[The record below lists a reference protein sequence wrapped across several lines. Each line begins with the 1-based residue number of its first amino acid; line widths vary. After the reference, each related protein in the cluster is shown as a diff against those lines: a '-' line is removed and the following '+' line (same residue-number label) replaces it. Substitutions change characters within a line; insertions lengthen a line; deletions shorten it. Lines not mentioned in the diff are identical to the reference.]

1 MATKRLPDKYCP
13 CCDRVKSITQF
24 IKDYR
29 QNKVDDYLPIC
40 KKCVETMTKTIG
52 DQYGIVVGVWTVAM
66 QNGVPMMQKAWKRA
80 QELLKMS
87 DNTPPFIAYYAGL
100 KDTIGEYSG
109 IWQSDCWFGTFVT
122 PKEVA
127 ETTQIGIKEYSTDEL
142 QQIFIEWGK
151 FTDNSGGID
160 YDAYEFL
167 IPRYENYVKD
177 VNGLT
182 DAMSMQYKNLC
193 KAEWQKIKA
202 DESGD
207 ISAIDKAQKLVN
219 GLLGVLKLD
228 DFAVEKSDTDRFIDR
243 LIWRIEET
251 EPAEIEDESK
261 YVDVAG
267 HEKTYHSIMRSLRN
281 IIANSRD
288 FPAVPPEEL

>member
-1 MATKRLPDKYCP
+1 MNRYCP
-13 CCDRVKSITQF
+13 CCDKVKTTIQF

-29 QNKVDDYLPIC
+29 TNKIESYLPLC
-40 KKCVETMTKTIG
+40 KTCTENIVNKIG
-52 DQYGIVVGVWTVAM
+52 EQYGVVVGIWSASM
-66 QNGVPMMQKAWKRA
+66 QNGVPMIQKAWKRA
-80 QELLKMS
+80 QELLKLNNDS
-87 DNTPPFIAYYAGL
+87 GLFIAYYAGL
-100 KDTIGEYSG
+100 KDVMGDYEG
-109 IWQSDCWFGTFVT
+109 VWQSDCWLGTFIT
-122 PKEVA
+122 PTVA
-127 ETTQIGIKEYSTDEL
+127 VNTTQIGVNEYSADEL
-142 QQIFIEWGK
+142 QQIFTEWGK
-151 FTDNSGGID
+151 FTDNSGSID

-182 DAMSMQYKNLC
+182 NAMSMQYKNLC

-207 ISAIDKAQKLVN
+207 IGAIDKAQKLVN

-251 EPAEIEDESK
+251 EPAEIEDDTK

>member
-1 MATKRLPDKYCP
+1 MTNRYCP
-13 CCDRVKSITQF
+13 CCGKVKTNIQF
-24 IKDYR
+24 IQDYR
-29 QNKVDDYLPIC
+29 SNKIEVFLPLC
-40 KKCVETMTKTIG
+40 KKCTEDIADNIG
-52 DQYGIVVGVWTVAM
+52 QKYGTVVGVWSAAM

-80 QELLKMS
+80 QDLLKIS
-87 DNTPPFIAYYAGL
+87 NDAGLFTAYYAGL
-100 KDTIGEYSG
+100 RDVVGDYSG
-109 IWQSDCWFGTFVT
+109 VWQSDCWFGTFVT

-251 EPAEIEDESK
+251 EPAEIEDENK

>member
-1 MATKRLPDKYCP
+1 MATKFDNKYCP
-13 CCDRVKSITQF
+13 CCDKVKTTIQF
-24 IKDYR
+24 IEDYR
-29 QNKVDDYLPIC
+29 TDKKGTYLPLC
-40 KKCVETMTKTIG
+40 KKCTEDIATKIG
-52 DQYGIVVGVWTVAM
+52 DKYGAVVGVWSAAM

-80 QELLKMS
+80 QDLLTMAGA
-87 DNTPPFIAYYAGL
+87 NGLFTAYYAGL
-100 KDTIGEYSG
+100 KDVVGDYSG
-109 IWQSDCWFGTFVT
+109 VWQSDCWFGTFIAPV
-122 PKEVA
+122 EIA
-127 ETTQIGIKEYSTDEL
+127 DTTQIGINQYSTDEL
-142 QQIFIEWGK
+142 QQIFLEWGK
-151 FTDNSGGID
+151 FTDSSGGID

-167 IPRYENYVKD
+167 IPRYENYIKD

-207 ISAIDKAQKLVN
+207 IGAIDKAQKLVN

-251 EPAEIEDESK
+251 EPAEIEDENK

-267 HEKTYHSIMRSLRN
+267 HEKTFNSIMRSLRN
-281 IIANSRD
+281 IVANSRD

>member
-1 MATKRLPDKYCP
+1 MMNRYCP
-13 CCDRVKSITQF
+13 CCDKVKTVIQF

-29 QNKVDDYLPIC
+29 YDNKEVYLPLC
-40 KKCVETMTKTIG
+40 KQCSENIADKISK
-52 DQYGIVVGVWTVAM
+52 QYGAVVGVWSAAM

-80 QELLKMS
+80 QDLLKISNDTGLFM
-87 DNTPPFIAYYAGL
+87 AYYAGL
-100 KDTIGEYSG
+100 KDTVGNYSG
-109 IWQSDCWFGTFVT
+109 VWQSDCWYGTFIAPV
-122 PKEVA
+122 EVA
-127 ETTQIGIKEYSTDEL
+127 DTTQIGIKQYTTEEL
-142 QQIFIEWGK
+142 QQIFTDWGK

-167 IPRYENYVKD
+167 IPRYEQYIKD

-182 DAMSMQYKNLC
+182 NAMSMQYKNLC

-219 GLLGVLKLD
+219 GFLGVLKLD

-251 EPAEIEDESK
+251 EPAEIEDETK
-261 YVDVAG
+261 YVDVVG
-267 HEKTYHSIMRSLRN
+267 HEKIFQSIMRSLRN
-281 IIANSRD
+281 IVANSRD